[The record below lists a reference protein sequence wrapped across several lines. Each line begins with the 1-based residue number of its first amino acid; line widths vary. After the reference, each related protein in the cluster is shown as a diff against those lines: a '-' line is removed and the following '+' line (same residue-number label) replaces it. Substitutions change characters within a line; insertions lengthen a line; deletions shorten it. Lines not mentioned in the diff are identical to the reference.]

1 MSLSDFFATR
11 TLQATLATF
20 VEAIVQTF
28 TAVNFTATNVNATTV
43 TATNVAS
50 TTVTATTTNTTNLNI
65 DGEPLATVIQNEI
78 GSLVTPE
85 LPRDFTVYWSRFNYM
100 GYQYQNVFWYTTT
113 TMNGPPWNNASS
125 IWTVNTNIVLP
136 FTGIYRV
143 CVCYGTGHDQPVLHF
158 EIDTAPTP
166 VDVSIDM
173 YSGNNPQIMAS
184 YIFQFT
190 ANAGTY
196 TLTLSTPT
204 KNGDSTGFYFA
215 PAQQGI
221 MFSYMGV

>member
-28 TAVNFTATNVNATTV
+28 TAINFTATNVNATTV
-43 TATNVAS
+43 TATTVTS
-50 TTVTATTTNTTNLNI
+50 TTVTATTTDTVNLNI
-65 DGEPLATVIQNEI
+65 DGESLATVIANEV

-85 LPRDFTVYWSRFNYM
+85 LPRDFTVLWSRFNYM
-100 GYQYQNVFWYTTT
+100 GFQYLNTFWYTSSTL
-113 TMNGPPWNNASS
+113 NGSPWDNQGSS
-125 IWTVNTNIVLP
+125 WTVNTNIVLP
-136 FTGIYRV
+136 FTGTYRV
-143 CVCYGTGHDQPVLHF
+143 CICYGTGYSQPVLQF
-158 EIDTAPTP
+158 QINTEPSV

-173 YSGNNPQIMAS
+173 YSDYDPQIAAS
-184 YIFQFT
+184 HVFEFT

-204 KNGDSTGFYFA
+204 KNEGSTGFYFA